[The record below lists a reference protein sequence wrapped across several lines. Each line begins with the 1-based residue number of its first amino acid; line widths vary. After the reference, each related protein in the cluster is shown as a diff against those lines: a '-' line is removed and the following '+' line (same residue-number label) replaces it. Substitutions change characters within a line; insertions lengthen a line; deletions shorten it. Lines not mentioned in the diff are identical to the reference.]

1 MSAPLLPETTL
12 PPPVLR
18 GRTREVL
25 VLAWP
30 VVVSTVSLSL
40 MLAAD
45 TYFAGRLG
53 TTEQGAVGFC
63 GTLLWAF
70 YAFFMGTLEIVQT
83 FVAQHT
89 GANQPDR
96 AARYGTAGLHAAVAC
111 SLLLAPLALVGGPM
125 FETLGIAADM
135 VPAATTYWTIRI
147 LGTGPVFLSRVQE
160 CYFRG
165 IGDTITP
172 MVVALVANALNVIL
186 DAAFVLGFAPLGIP
200 PLGVAG
206 LAWATVIATAAQ
218 WILLG
223 LASEMRRIRGLP
235 APLHFR
241 RSSLADARDLFRVG
255 APAGLHW
262 MFDITAWTLF
272 TLGIARL
279 DSAQAATNVI
289 AITLIRTSFM
299 PGFAVGTAAQTL
311 VGQYLGAKDPA
322 SAARAGWTSLRI
334 AGVYMGALGA
344 VFFVFGGELFGLF
357 TGDAG
362 VRGLGASVMRWAALF
377 QLGDAIQV
385 VLGSA
390 LRGAGDTRYVMWVA
404 TAAAWLVFVPLAWLL
419 VVRLGMGVEGGWLA
433 CVVWVAALS
442 VPLVFRFRSDAW
454 RRSLLVQEAAVP
466 APMHPETEVA

>member
-1 MSAPLLPETTL
+1 MESAPLAVKALT
-12 PPPVLR
+12 PPHLR

-89 GANQPDR
+89 GAGQPDR
-96 AARYGTAGLHAAVAC
+96 AARYGTAGLHSALVCSVAFV
-111 SLLLAPLALVGGPM
+111 PLALLG
-125 FETLGIAADM
+125 ETPFVALGIAPDM
-135 VPAATTYWTIRI
+135 VAPAATYWMIRVI
-147 LGTGPVFLSRVQE
+147 GTAPVFLSRVQE

-165 IGDTITP
+165 IGDTMTP
-172 MVVALVANALNVIL
+172 MVVALVANGLNVVL
-186 DAAFVLGFAPLGIP
+186 DAAFVLGYAPLGIP
-200 PLGVAG
+200 ALGVAG
-206 LAWATVIATAAQ
+206 LAWATVIATAVQ

-223 LASEMRRIRGLP
+223 LVSEVRKVRGLP

-241 RSSLADARDLFRVG
+241 RSSMADVRDLFRVG

-262 MFDITAWTLF
+262 MFDIAAWTLF
-272 TLGIARL
+272 TIGIARL
-279 DSAQAATNVI
+279 DASQAATNVI

-311 VGQYLGAKDPA
+311 VGQYLGAGDPD
-322 SAARAGWTSLRI
+322 SAARAGWRSLRI
-334 AGVYMGALGA
+334 AGVYMGILGA
-344 VFFVFGGELFGLF
+344 TFFFLGGELFGLF
-357 TGDAG
+357 TADAN
-362 VRGLGASVMRWAALF
+362 VRALGATVMRWAALF
-377 QLGDAIQV
+377 QLGDAVQV
-385 VLGSA
+385 VLGGA
-390 LRGAGDTRYVMWVA
+390 LRGAGDTRYVMIVA
-404 TAAAWLVFVPLAWLL
+404 TLAAWLVFVPLAWFL
-419 VVRLGMGVEGGWLA
+419 VMRMGMGVEGGWLA
-433 CVVWVAALS
+433 CVLWVTALS
-442 VPLVFRFRSDAW
+442 VPLVFRFRGKAW
-454 RRSLLVQEAAVP
+454 RKSLLAAEP
-466 APMHPETEVA
+466 AKPHPEGEVA